1 VWGLLGD
8 VRLTQV
14 RFVRTKG
21 DNDALIAASE
31 VINPLSRPL
40 LMVNMWRTAPYTFL
54 VMGRLFDDDTQ
65 LRLIYDHSLTL
76 VPEPTDGEALYIL
89 NPSPVI
95 RQRLAAAGEPVRD
108 LDFADLIQVR
118 P

>member
-1 VWGLLGD
+1 MWGLLGD
-8 VRLTQV
+8 MRLTQV
-14 RFVRTKG
+14 RFVRSKG
-21 DNDALIAASE
+21 DNEPLMAAAR
-31 VINPLSRPL
+31 VVNPQPHPL

-65 LRLIYDHSLTL
+65 LRLIYDQSQRLM
-76 VPEPTDGEALYIL
+76 PEQTPTGGLYIL

-95 RQRLAAAGEPVRD
+95 RERLATAGEPVLN
-108 LDFADLIQVR
+108 LDFADLLQVG